1 MAGARGGILHGN
13 YSYLLWGAGHV
24 LAWRPRCAVS
34 RQAQRRIQPAWTSV
48 RLWVEHHAANAWAAR
63 SRLPVHGLGY
73 CRVDDHPSVAADL
86 NGEGYGAGTS
96 SAGDGNDEA
105 DGRRAHDAENEESE
119 ELIAGRHP
127 PRGTREEERSQTR
140 GDRRAGGRGGRGSV
154 DGSIYVVGER
164 DEAGAC
170 SIDVDTRVSPADTQT
185 SVGVAPV
192 HSYQPWCWTIQA
204 IRA

>member
-1 MAGARGGILHGN
+1 M
-13 YSYLLWGAGHV
+13 
-24 LAWRPRCAVS
+24 
-34 RQAQRRIQPAWTSV
+34 
-48 RLWVEHHAANAWAAR
+48 EHHAANARAAR

-73 CRVDDHPSVAADL
+73 CRVDDHPAVAVDL
-86 NGEGYGAGTS
+86 NGEGYGVGTG

-127 PRGTREEERSQTR
+127 PRGTREEPARKSDPRLVGTEELEE
-140 GDRRAGGRGGRGSV
+140 GEGGEAFM
-154 DGSIYVVGER
+154 GSIYVVGER

>member
-1 MAGARGGILHGN
+1 M
-13 YSYLLWGAGHV
+13 
-24 LAWRPRCAVS
+24 
-34 RQAQRRIQPAWTSV
+34 
-48 RLWVEHHAANAWAAR
+48 EHHAANARAAR

-73 CRVDDHPSVAADL
+73 CRVDDHPAVAEDL
-86 NGEGYGAGTS
+86 NGEGYGVGTG

-127 PRGTREEERSQTR
+127 PRGTREEGE
-140 GDRRAGGRGGRGSV
+140 GGEALM
-154 DGSIYVVGER
+154 GSIYVVGER

>member
-1 MAGARGGILHGN
+1 M
-13 YSYLLWGAGHV
+13 
-24 LAWRPRCAVS
+24 
-34 RQAQRRIQPAWTSV
+34 
-48 RLWVEHHAANAWAAR
+48 EHHAANARAAR
-63 SRLPVHGLGY
+63 LRLPVHGLGY
-73 CRVDDHPSVAADL
+73 CRVDDHPAVAVDL
-86 NGEGYGAGTS
+86 NGEGYGVGTG

-105 DGRRAHDAENEESE
+105 DGRRAHYAENEESE

-127 PRGTREEERSQTR
+127 PRGTREEGE
-140 GDRRAGGRGGRGSV
+140 GGEAFM
-154 DGSIYVVGER
+154 GSIYVVGER